1 MIPGLADSN
10 SGSRQH
16 RRRPAPCQHYPG
28 LGVRAQRAVAT
39 GRGSCRC
46 ESQQAAGALGRL
58 LGPGTG
64 REPIRRRRQWPQRP
78 PASRL
83 PCMADGRC
91 DQDGRQSGGS
101 CTSIGAQAAY
111 RHGPTHPGKQQIELI
126 DSRYNLSSINRIQ
139 SVKTIQVAA
148 FAHFPPR
155 RSACACG
162 HDLLD
167 LSGPSGPCRL
177 AMPARTN
184 AAMFRYSVNRRC
196 AVRATARALSLARAC
211 ANRRFAVRHV
221 RALSRRSFTPP
232 GHEPLQYK

>member
-1 MIPGLADSN
+1 VRNANLKWPLVGAPAAANPSKQPGLWGA
-10 SGSRQH
+10 
-16 RRRPAPCQHYPG
+16 CWG
-28 LGVRAQRAVAT
+28 LAR
-39 GRGSCRC
+39 
-46 ESQQAAGALGRL
+46 
-58 LGPGTG
+58 G

-111 RHGPTHPGKQQIELI
+111 PHGPTHPGKQLIELI

-139 SVKTIQVAA
+139 SVKTMQVAA
-148 FAHFPPR
+148 FAHLPPR

-196 AVRATARALSLARAC
+196 AVRATARALTCARLCESEVCSAAC
-211 ANRRFAVRHV
+211 ACTITTLVHTTR
-221 RALSRRSFTPP
+221 P
-232 GHEPLQYK
+232 